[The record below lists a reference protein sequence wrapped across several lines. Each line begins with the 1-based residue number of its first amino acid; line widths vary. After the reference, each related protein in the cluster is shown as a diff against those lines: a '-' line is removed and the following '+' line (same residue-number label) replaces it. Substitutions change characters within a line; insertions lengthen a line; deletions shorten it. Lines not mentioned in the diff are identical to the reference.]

1 MAVQHQQEWL
11 EKPTFQF
18 LLDQFPDSSIQLVA
32 QKVACGRKT
41 PRNGGH
47 SQVDLRGF
55 PTPVLQFGIV
65 KGVDPSS
72 LRAKGLYHSMN
83 SVKEATFIINALSQY
98 QFYESGTSVSFECVV
113 RSLFARSN
121 VVQIDASVS
130 SGIASSSISTAAET
144 IS

>member
-1 MAVQHQQEWL
+1 
-11 EKPTFQF
+11 
-18 LLDQFPDSSIQLVA
+18 
-32 QKVACGRKT
+32 
-41 PRNGGH
+41 
-47 SQVDLRGF
+47 
-55 PTPVLQFGIV
+55 
-65 KGVDPSS
+65 
-72 LRAKGLYHSMN
+72 MN